1 MILKYYTKEE
11 FEIKLSE
18 RVGEKRKK
26 RRFILEKFDGSTH
39 YKPLIINRTIS
50 RTECPWLLNDLTVG
64 TIVHGYPYEMG
75 IISLQGI
82 AVSIQIDEHSSYVG
96 EVPINAL
103 ERGF

>member
-1 MILKYYTKEE
+1 MILRCFTKEE
-11 FEIKLSE
+11 FENKLSE
-18 RVGEKRKK
+18 RVRMKRKK
-26 RRFILEKFDGSTH
+26 RRFIHEIFGGSTH

-50 RTECPWLLNDLTVG
+50 RTECPWLLYDLTAG

-75 IISLQGI
+75 IISLQGM
-82 AVSIQIDEHSSYVG
+82 AVSIQIDDHSSYVG